1 MRNRFPVLLI
11 APVMALVAAPLITS
25 SAAATTKPAATVVT
39 HLRPV
44 TAGGKL
50 ATGYTI
56 TRHLSHG
63 NCETGS
69 EATGNA
75 YRCFTGKKV
84 LDPCWVTDSKTVV
97 DCLAEPWQ
105 TTLVQLKVT
114 KGYLNYGGLGDS
126 SFLPWGVQLTN
137 GIKCLRVQG
146 AAAPI
151 DGMPET
157 YDCHKSKTVLA
168 GDVIK
173 HGKVWKIASAKHTHS
188 GWKQTGRVVLAT
200 AWFGQKSRKG

>member
-1 MRNRFPVLLI
+1 MRHRLLALLVIPVVALAT
-11 APVMALVAAPLITS
+11 APFVAS
-25 SAAATTKPAATVVT
+25 SAAATTRPAATVVT

-44 TAGGKL
+44 TTAGKL

-56 TRHLSHG
+56 TKHLSHG
-63 NCETGS
+63 SCETGS
-69 EATGNA
+69 EATDNS
-75 YRCFTGKKV
+75 YRCFAGKKV
-84 LDPCWVTDSKTVV
+84 LDPCWVTDSKKYV

-105 TTLVQLKVT
+105 TAVVQLKVT
-114 KGYLNYGGLGDS
+114 KGYLNYGGLGAT
-126 SFLPWGVQLTN
+126 SFLPWGVQLAN
-137 GIKCLRVQG
+137 GTKCLRVQG

-157 YDCHKSKTVLA
+157 FDCHKSKTVLA

-188 GWKQTGRVVLAT
+188 GWKQTGRVVLAD
-200 AWFGQKSRKG
+200 AWFGEKSRKG